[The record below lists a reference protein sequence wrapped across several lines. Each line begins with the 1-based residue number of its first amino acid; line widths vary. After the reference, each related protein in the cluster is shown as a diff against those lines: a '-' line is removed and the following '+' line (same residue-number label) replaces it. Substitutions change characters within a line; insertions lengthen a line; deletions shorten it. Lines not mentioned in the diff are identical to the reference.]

1 MPDLDLD
8 LMRKS
13 GAILAETL
21 RFLTKEFIRPGIS
34 AFDVSKKAEEI
45 IRSHEGAVPAFMGY
59 NGFKDAAC
67 VSVNTEVVHGIPK
80 PTTILKEGDIISVD
94 CGVIYEGHF
103 SDACRT
109 VGIAPL
115 EERTYKLLTVTESLN
130 KGIAAAKPGN
140 HIGDIS
146 FAVQRHIERN
156 RFKVSL
162 EFVGHGI
169 GKVLHGPPCVPNYG
183 PPGVGELIKPGMCL
197 AIEPVV
203 FDGPPSAYLQ
213 DDGWTVESL
222 QGNLSAH
229 FEDTI
234 LITEHG
240 PRSLILLVFLHSR
253 WLDAIVAH
261 LLLTMTN

>member
-1 MPDLDLD
+1 M
-8 LMRKS
+8 
-13 GAILAETL
+13 
-21 RFLTKEFIRPGIS
+21 
-34 AFDVSKKAEEI
+34 
-45 IRSHEGAVPAFMGY
+45 
-59 NGFKDAAC
+59 
-67 VSVNTEVVHGIPK
+67 NTEVVHGVPK
-80 PTTILKEGDIISVD
+80 PTTIFKEGDIISID
-94 CGVIYEGHF
+94 CGVIYKEHY

-109 VGIAPL
+109 VGIAPIDA
-115 EERTYKLLTVTESLN
+115 RTYKLLNVTEQALN
-130 KGIAAAKPGN
+130 KGIAAAIPGN

-146 FAVQRHIERN
+146 YAVQKHVERH

-169 GKVLHGPPCVPNYG
+169 GKALHELPCVPNYG

-229 FEDTI
+229 FEDTV
-234 LITEHG
+234 LITENG
-240 PRSLILLVFLHSR
+240 PEILTRGFN
-253 WLDAIVAH
+253 AQE
-261 LLLTMTN
+261 NP